1 MRYMW
6 HQPQGGTSQGFW
18 FPSLELDVHSFLIS
32 KEQEGDPIMEE
43 FDVQNVNGGPPIE
56 RFLIFYF
63 LSFHNNFVH
72 AFQEQI
78 NYVNIF
84 WNILKDRELFVYSY
98 QHTQHNN

>member
-1 MRYMW
+1 
-6 HQPQGGTSQGFW
+6 
-18 FPSLELDVHSFLIS
+18 
-32 KEQEGDPIMEE
+32 
-43 FDVQNVNGGPPIE
+43 
-56 RFLIFYF
+56 

>member
-1 MRYMW
+1 
-6 HQPQGGTSQGFW
+6 
-18 FPSLELDVHSFLIS
+18 
-32 KEQEGDPIMEE
+32 MEE

-84 WNILKDRELFVYSY
+84 
-98 QHTQHNN
+98 